1 MKRFV
6 CLLAALVLVFTLA
19 GTAFAAEGG
28 FVPSIDYKGGPQ
40 IVPPTDPDDPDNES
54 YIGIVRDK
62 DGNPLDYVDPGCL
75 RITAVAEAMDEQ
87 TDVPQN
93 IRDLLTGIFSDLNSG
108 DMKLPFEKFNEGF
121 NQNNMTVRDLFDAR
135 WLCQEHPE
143 MIAPEGVVFE
153 VIFDLG
159 VEADEEIYVM
169 TYDEAADTWSPIVS
183 TVNNGDGT
191 VTCTFEHLCAITFSV
206 LTGPVTEEA
215 QSGLWLWISLLVAA
229 VAAVAGVIFGTRR
242 KKFKAAA

>member
-6 CLLAALVLVFTLA
+6 CLLAAVVFMLTLA

-28 FVPSIDYKGGPQ
+28 FVPSIDYKGSPE
-40 IVPPTDPDDPDNES
+40 IVPATDPDDPNKDS

-75 RITAVAEAMDEQ
+75 RITAVAEAMDDEA
-87 TDVPQN
+87 DVPQA
-93 IRDLLTGIFSDLNSG
+93 IRDLLKGIFSGLNSG
-108 DMKLPFEKFNEGF
+108 EMKLPFEKFNEGF

-143 MIAPEGVVFE
+143 MIEPEGIVFE
-153 VIFDLG
+153 VTFDLG
-159 VEADEEIYVM
+159 VDPDEEIYVM
-169 TYDEAADTWSPIVS
+169 THDEAADTWSPIVS
-183 TVNNGDGT
+183 AVNNGDGT

-206 LTGPVTEEA
+206 LTGPVAEEA
-215 QSGLWLWISLLVAA
+215 QSGLWLWLSLLLAA
-229 VAAVAGVIFGTRR
+229 VAAAAGVIFGTRR